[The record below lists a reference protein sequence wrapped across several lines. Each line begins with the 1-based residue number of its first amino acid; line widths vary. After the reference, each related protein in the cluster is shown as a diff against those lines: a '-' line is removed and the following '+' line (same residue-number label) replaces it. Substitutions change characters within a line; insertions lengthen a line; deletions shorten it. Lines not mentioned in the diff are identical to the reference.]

1 MPISKIYN
9 TSVKGIY
16 CALPNN
22 PISIVDA
29 GKENFSEEDIQKVSE
44 MTGVKTLYRA
54 KQGQTAS
61 DLCCS
66 AAEKLAAELC
76 WEKDTI
82 EGIIFVSQTP
92 DHITPAT
99 SCMLQSRLGLTK
111 NCITVDINLGC
122 SGYVYGLWLGS
133 LLISSKTC
141 SRVLVLVGDTLTRNI
156 SPKDKSMSLIISDG
170 GSATA
175 LEYCENAPEMTFEL
189 KADGTGSNYLMIP
202 AGGYRMPRN
211 ETTVVRTIDEDGNVR
226 SLEDFYMNGMEVFLF
241 ATSEVPDTI
250 NSVLGSHDWTRNEV
264 DVFLLHQANKLIIN
278 YISRKARLP
287 KDKVPINI
295 DRYGNC
301 NGTSIP
307 LLICDALGDRIIGR
321 DLNVLMA
328 GYGVGL
334 SWGVAA
340 LKMHDL
346 SCGGIIY
353 I

>member
-1 MPISKIYN
+1 
-9 TSVKGIY
+9 
-16 CALPNN
+16 L
-22 PISIVDA
+22 
-29 GKENFSEEDIQKVSE
+29 
-44 MTGVKTLYRA
+44 A
-54 KQGQTAS
+54 KPGQTAS
-61 DLCCS
+61 DLCF
-66 AAEKLAAELC
+66 AAADKLVSELG
-76 WEKDTI
+76 WKKDTI

-99 SCMLQSRLGLTK
+99 SCILQSRIGLTK
-111 NCITVDINLGC
+111 NCITIDINLGC

-141 SRVLVLVGDTLTRNI
+141 SKVLVLVGDTLTRNI
-156 SPKDKSMSLIISDG
+156 SRKDKSLSLIIGDG

-189 KADGTGSNYLMIP
+189 KADGTGANYLMIP
-202 AGGYRMPRN
+202 AGGNRMPRT
-211 ETTVVRTIDEDGNVR
+211 ETTAVKITDEEGNIR

-250 NSVLGSHDWTRNEV
+250 NSVLGSHGWTRDDV
-264 DVFLLHQANKLIIN
+264 DAFLLHQANKLIIN

-287 KDKVPINI
+287 KDKIPINI
-295 DRYGNC
+295 DRFGNC

-321 DLNVLMA
+321 ELNVLMA

-340 LKMHDL
+340 LKLHDL